1 MKVVDKERYNM
12 AIYEEKKELHIQIF
26 GFIRAEV
33 VEEYLKDL
41 HETVAKVP
49 KKNYKFV
56 VDATNQSPL
65 PSKVI
70 GALGETLMYYASLG
84 FKETYIVY
92 PKSKISKVQV
102 RNALEPMD
110 FPGSVVNNVSEI
122 KLG

>member
-1 MKVVDKERYNM
+1 MKVVDKEKYNM
-12 AIYEEKKELHIQIF
+12 SIYESKKEVHIQVI
-26 GFIRAEV
+26 GFIRAEI

-49 KKNYKFV
+49 RQSYRFV
-56 VDATNQSPL
+56 VDATYQSPL

-70 GALGETLMYYASLG
+70 VALGETLLYYATLG

-102 RNALEPMD
+102 RNALEPID
-110 FPGSVVNNVSEI
+110 FPGKVVDTVSQI
-122 KLG
+122 SGM

>member
-1 MKVVDKERYNM
+1 MKVVDKEKYNM
-12 AIYEEKKELHIQIF
+12 AIYEGKKELHIQVF
-26 GFIRAEV
+26 GFIKPEI

-49 KKNYKFV
+49 KQSYTFV
-56 VDATNQSPL
+56 VDATHQSPL

-70 GALGETLMYYASLG
+70 GALGETLMYYGSLG

-102 RNALEPMD
+102 RNALEGLN
-110 FPGSVVNNVSEI
+110 FPGTVVDFVNQIV
-122 KLG
+122 KR